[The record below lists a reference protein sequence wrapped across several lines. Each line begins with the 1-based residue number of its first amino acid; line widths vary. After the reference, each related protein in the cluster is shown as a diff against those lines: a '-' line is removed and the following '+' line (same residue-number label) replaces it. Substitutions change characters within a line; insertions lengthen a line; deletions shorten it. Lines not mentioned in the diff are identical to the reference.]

1 MNISSAD
8 FCKLSVQDVADMLLD
23 QEKNVVICKGMVD
36 NKLYTLKVE
45 LVRDE

>member
-23 QEKNVVICKGMVD
+23 QEKNVVLCKGMVD

-45 LVRDE
+45 LIPDE

>member
-1 MNISSAD
+1 MEFSSAD

-23 QEKNVVICKGMVD
+23 QGKHCALCKGMVD

-45 LVRDE
+45 LIPDE

>member
-1 MNISSAD
+1 MEFSSAD

-23 QEKNVVICKGMVD
+23 QEKNVVLCKGMVD

-45 LVRDE
+45 LIPDE